1 MSAAS
6 SAGRKFRIDQKPAFS
21 CYNLGHPERA
31 LGDAWNCGGQSLG
44 DKGLYKRVSRPA
56 ARPPSKKEG
65 LLSSF
70 TEAQIGTLIQE
81 LKDYQKSKPK
91 ARGSEVV
98 CVVCRENEKDDLLLL
113 CDGCNTP
120 FHTFC
125 LTPSLKEVPKTKW
138 FCLKCKCFKVK
149 PRKCKSG
156 EDGGFE
162 YKDVV
167 EARFDGGQ
175 RWYKGVIT
183 ACYEDQTYDIRY
195 DDGDE
200 EEMVKMS
207 FIRRIKQTPKTPQPP
222 AFLSPRCTKCDDFP
236 QYPGRTRCFHCLKK
250 RFDSEYC
257 QSINETGPRIGKQ
270 CSRRTSGKRC
280 REHDEEHI
288 DVMRDSDSEDED
300 EEDEE
305 DEDEEEENAF
315 FVPDHFSEGEN
326 YSSDEYEEEPP
337 LKKRRT

>member
-6 SAGRKFRIDQKPAFS
+6 SAGRKRKQIDQKPAFS
-21 CYNLGHPERA
+21 RYNLGHPERA

-44 DKGLYKRVSRPA
+44 DKGLYNRVSRPAAA

-70 TEAQIGTLIQE
+70 TEAQIGALIEE

-91 ARGSEVV
+91 AQTTS
-98 CVVCRENEKDDLLLL
+98 KK
-113 CDGCNTP
+113 
-120 FHTFC
+120 
-125 LTPSLKEVPKTKW
+125 PSR
-138 FCLKCKCFKVK
+138 K
-149 PRKCKSG
+149 PQEG
-156 EDGGFE
+156 GGGFE

-183 ACYEDQTYDIRY
+183 ACYEDQTYDITY

-270 CSRRTSGKRC
+270 CSRRTPYGKRC

-300 EEDEE
+300 D
-305 DEDEEEENAF
+305 DEEEEEDENTF

-337 LKKRRT
+337 LKRRRT